1 MRPGR
6 FDTNVVVPLPDV
18 KGREQL
24 LELYVKP
31 VPLEDDVKL
40 GTIARACQGFSGAD
54 ISNLVNV
61 AALKASSDECKAVG
75 MSHLEYASDP
85 NPRVDL
91 DLDPSPNPNPYLT
104 RYASDLDPNP
114 ILS

>member
-61 AALKASSDECKAVG
+61 AALKVTRTLGLTLALTLTQAV
-75 MSHLEYASDP
+75 
-85 NPRVDL
+85 
-91 DLDPSPNPNPYLT
+91 T
-104 RYASDLDPNP
+104 
-114 ILS
+114 LS